1 MEWFHYPLIILAG
14 TLAGFI
20 NTVAGSGSAVTVPL
34 LGAILGDLSLA
45 NGTNRVAILLQNVV
59 GVWGFKRSGVGQL
72 SWRQSV
78 MLAVPCV
85 IAGCLGAWLAT
96 KLSTNKQQFRFIV
109 GIVMVIVLGLI
120 ILKPGKWL
128 RDHQKEDAEPK
139 LSWWHIPL
147 IMVVGFYGGFIQLG
161 VGVFFLLALVWG
173 AGFDLVRGN
182 AIKVFLIFCYT
193 VPVLVVYAVMGQVD
207 FFVGFICALG
217 NMLGAWL
224 GTIAAAK
231 KGATLVRWVLICVVS
246 YSALKFLGILDLI
259 LG

>member
-1 MEWFHYPLIILAG
+1 
-14 TLAGFI
+14 
-20 NTVAGSGSAVTVPL
+20 
-34 LGAILGDLSLA
+34 
-45 NGTNRVAILLQNVV
+45 
-59 GVWGFKRSGVGQL
+59 
-72 SWRQSV
+72 
-78 MLAVPCV
+78 
-85 IAGCLGAWLAT
+85 LGAWLAT
-96 KLSTNKQQFRFIV
+96 YLSTNKQQFQFIV

-128 RDHQKEDAEPK
+128 RDQQKGDKEPN
-139 LSWWHIPL
+139 LRWWHVPL
-147 IMVVGFYGGFIQLG
+147 IMAVGFYGGFIQLG

-193 VPVLVVYAVMGQVD
+193 VPVLVVYAVMGQFN
-207 FFVGFICALG
+207 FFVGLICALG

-246 YSALKFLGILDLI
+246 YSALKFLGIIKLI
-259 LG
+259 SNLG